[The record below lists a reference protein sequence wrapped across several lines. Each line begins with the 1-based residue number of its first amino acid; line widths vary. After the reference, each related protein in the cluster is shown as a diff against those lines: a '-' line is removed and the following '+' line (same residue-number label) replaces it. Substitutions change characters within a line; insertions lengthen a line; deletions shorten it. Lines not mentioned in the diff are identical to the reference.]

1 MHMKSTIEVLK
12 QGATDIKSDLDRLQ
26 KETNES
32 KKKEMMTSISQKR
45 RVLESMVEKEEVK
58 KITANKL
65 VALRKEITKAN

>member
-1 MHMKSTIEVLK
+1 MKSTIEVLK